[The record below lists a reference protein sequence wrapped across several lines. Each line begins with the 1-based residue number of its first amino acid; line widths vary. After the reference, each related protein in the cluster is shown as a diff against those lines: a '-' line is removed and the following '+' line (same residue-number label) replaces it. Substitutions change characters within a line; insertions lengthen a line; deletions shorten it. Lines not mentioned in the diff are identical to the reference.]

1 MQELELIQQQLSE
14 LNQKVD
20 TLFMNNI
27 ANCIN
32 GYAVYDDI
40 PKKLQ
45 ELNIEQKIKILDSY
59 FNDIDELNKLIQTKG

>member
-20 TLFMNNI
+20 TLFMCNI

-32 GYAVYDDI
+32 GYAVYNDI

-45 ELNIEQKIKILDSY
+45 ELNIEHKIKILDAY
-59 FNDIDELNKLIQTKG
+59 FNDIDELKKLIQTKG